1 MLETIRGY
9 GSRRNAGAA
18 RRRPTDPLVKTIV
31 MDVFITT
38 TGFLMVV
45 VAVLLT
51 VQGLSLS
58 WQTEEEQVMFDTI
71 RSNGSERNVGE
82 TCPSRPR
89 DPLLK
94 TVKTI
99 VMDLFATTGFFILAI
114 AVLLTMQSL
123 SPNWCEHHPWSP

>member
-9 GSRRNAGAA
+9 GSRRNVGAA

-31 MDVFITT
+31 MDVLITT

-58 WQTEEEQVMFDTI
+58 
-71 RSNGSERNVGE
+71 
-82 TCPSRPR
+82 
-89 DPLLK
+89 
-94 TVKTI
+94 
-99 VMDLFATTGFFILAI
+99 
-114 AVLLTMQSL
+114 
-123 SPNWCEHHPWSP
+123 